1 MLTRNAV
8 APAAGSLGLLAVR
21 GVWKTY
27 GRLQVLRGIDLDVHR
42 GEAVAVVGEN
52 GSGKSTLLKILAG
65 LENADR
71 GEIRMAGRIGYCPQT
86 MEVFEGLTVAENLI
100 YFGAAYGLPDGV
112 LREQGRFYLERF
124 RYAHFV
130 DTPVSKLSG
139 GTKQKLNL
147 TLALLHSP
155 DLLLLDEPYQGF
167 DYESFLNFAGM
178 LNDWRAQEKAI
189 LTISHLV
196 TTDLGMDR
204 VLELRDGVLSEQT
217 TPRGRL

>member
-1 MLTRNAV
+1 MRTRDAV
-8 APAAGSLGLLAVR
+8 AEAPASESLLTVR
-21 GVWKTY
+21 GVWKAY
-27 GRLQVLRGIDLDVHR
+27 GRVQVLRGVGLAVRR
-42 GEAVAVVGEN
+42 GEAVAIVGEN

-71 GEIRMAGRIGYCPQT
+71 GEIHLAGRIGYCPQT
-86 MEVFEGLTVAENLI
+86 LEMFEGLTVAENLS
-100 YFGAAYGLPDGV
+100 YFGAAYGLQEST
-112 LREQGRFYLERF
+112 LREQGRYYLERF

-178 LNDWRAQEKAI
+178 LSDWRAQGKAI

-196 TTDLGMDR
+196 TADLGMDR
-204 VLELRDGVLSEQT
+204 VLELRDGVLGEQT
-217 TPRGRL
+217 TAGGRS

>member
-1 MLTRNAV
+1 MQALGPV
-8 APAAGSLGLLAVR
+8 ATEVSPLGVLMVR
-21 GVWKTY
+21 GVWKAY
-27 GRLQVLRGIDLDVHR
+27 GRLQVLRGVDLDVHR

-65 LENADR
+65 LESADR
-71 GEIRMAGRIGYCPQT
+71 GEIRMTGRIGYCPQT
-86 MEVFEGLTVAENLI
+86 LELCEGLTVSENLI
-100 YFGAAYGLPDGV
+100 YFGAAYGLSEAT

-124 RYAHFV
+124 RYAQFA

-147 TLALLHSP
+147 TLALIHSP

-167 DYESFLNFAGM
+167 DYESFLNFASM
-178 LNDWRAQEKAI
+178 LGEWRAQDKAI

-196 TTDLGMDR
+196 TADLGMDR
-204 VLELRDGVLSEQT
+204 VLELREGVLGGQST
-217 TPRGRL
+217 TGSRV